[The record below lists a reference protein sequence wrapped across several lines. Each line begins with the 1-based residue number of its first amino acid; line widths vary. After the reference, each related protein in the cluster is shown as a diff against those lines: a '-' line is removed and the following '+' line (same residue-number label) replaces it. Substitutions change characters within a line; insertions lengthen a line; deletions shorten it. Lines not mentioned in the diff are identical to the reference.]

1 MYVAHVKATIRDTV
15 QPIFGQQHSCFCVSS
30 VLQLIGFE
38 MKQWS

>member
-1 MYVAHVKATIRDTV
+1 MHVAYVKATVRDTV
-15 QPIFGQQHSCFCVSS
+15 LSILDSDSCFSVGS